1 MQLSDKVTEYLD
13 TVCRQIRWQ
22 KAQAPVLT
30 EIQNHLNDQKD
41 ALLRDGLDE
50 ETAISRAIEEMGDPV
65 VVGEQLDR
73 AHRPRPDWPLLAL
86 TAVLLLA
93 GLTIQFLIGG
103 DIHIGMDMFSR
114 QIIWAGLAIIVL
126 LVAYFLDFTIIGKYS
141 WLMYWLIIAVIAGGY
156 WLDSGDGG
164 FIPHILENPRLYIPY
179 ILENRG
185 VALTAV
191 YPLLLF
197 PTAFA
202 GIVYTV
208 RNKSYGGLIRC
219 EAAAVV
225 PAFLASMI
233 HNSAVFFL
241 ICVSGLI
248 VLTYAITKGWFKVR
262 KLHALL
268 VLYGSSALVL
278 SIMLA
283 VLLGRAYIRQRL
295 QIAFDPSLAPTDLGY
310 RGLLIQQFLGHS
322 RLIGEGLPL
331 SGYGPYS
338 ASQILPA
345 ANTDFILTYLTY
357 KFGWIL
363 IIGIILVF
371 AAFIVRSFIVCK
383 RQKSVLG
390 QLVSLAIILTFALQC
405 FTFII
410 FNFGFLLFAP
420 VSLPLISYGGRS
432 LLTNM
437 CLIGFL
443 LSTFRTG
450 SLVRDRNIDV
460 AVTKSERF
468 IQYYDGKILI
478 NLKGHTLN

>member
-1 MQLSDKVTEYLD
+1 MQLSDKVTEYLE
-13 TVCRQIRWQ
+13 TVRRQIRWQ
-22 KAQAPVLT
+22 KAQAPVLA
-30 EIQNHLNDQKD
+30 EIQNHLSDQKD
-41 ALLRDGLDE
+41 ALVKDGLDE

-103 DIHIGMDMFSR
+103 DIHNGMDMFSR
-114 QIIWAGLAIIVL
+114 QVIWAGLAIIVL
-126 LVAYFLDFTIIGKYS
+126 LAAYFLDFTIIGKYP
-141 WLMYWLIIAVIAGGY
+141 WLMYWMIIVVILVGY
-156 WLDSGDGG
+156 WFYGRSPSLGNS
-164 FIPHILENPRLYIPY
+164 RLSSI
-179 ILENRG
+179 
-185 VALTAV
+185 
-191 YPLLLF
+191 YPLLLI
-197 PTAFA
+197 PTVFA
-202 GIVYTV
+202 GIVYST

-219 EAAAVV
+219 EAAAAFPV
-225 PAFLASMI
+225 FLAVMI
-233 HNSAVFFL
+233 YNPTVCSL
-241 ICVSGLI
+241 ICLFSLI
-248 VLTYAITKGWFKVR
+248 ILTYAIIKGWFKVR
-262 KLHALL
+262 KVYALL
-268 VLYGSSALVL
+268 VLYFL
-278 SIMLA
+278 SI
-283 VLLGRAYIRQRL
+283 VLLTAMFVMPYTRLRL
-295 QIAFDPSLAPTDLGY
+295 QTMFDPSLVGY
-310 RGLLIQQFLGHS
+310 IESVIRQFLGHS

-331 SGYGPYS
+331 SGYGPKP

-357 KFGWIL
+357 KFGWLL

-405 FTFII
+405 FTFISL
-410 FNFGFLLFAP
+410 NFGFLLFAP

-450 SLVRDRNIDV
+450 SLVRDGNIDA
-460 AVTKSERF
+460 AVIKPGRF
-468 IQYYDGKILI
+468 IQYYDGKIII
-478 NLKGHTLN
+478 NLKNHTIN